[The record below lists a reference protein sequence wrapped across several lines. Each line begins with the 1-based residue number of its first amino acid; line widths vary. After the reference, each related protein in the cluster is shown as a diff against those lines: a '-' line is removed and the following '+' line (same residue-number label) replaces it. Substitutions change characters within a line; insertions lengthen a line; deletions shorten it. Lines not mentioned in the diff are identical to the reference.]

1 MSSQTQQ
8 YVEELVALSPWAAFF
23 VAVCWSRVLE
33 FRDDQRSSADRPE
46 SGELEAVK
54 LGR

>member
-23 VAVCWSRVLE
+23 VALCWSRVC
-33 FRDDQRSSADRPE
+33 SSFGTIDGRPPTAVSPAD
-46 SGELEAVK
+46 LK
-54 LGR
+54 L